1 MQTKRSIYFER
12 LSQSIPLLSR
22 KTNYVLAT
30 IFAFQFFQINPVMA
44 QAEAGRVLMAIGDV
58 KVSRSGTMSPIAK
71 GSSVLVGDSLITGPA
86 SNAQLRMTD
95 GAVLALKA
103 QTEFK
108 INDYSFNGK
117 ADGSEK
123 ANLSLVKGGVRAVSG
138 VIGKENKDNL
148 KIDAVVATVGIR
160 GTGFNIN
167 VCEGNC
173 FAPDKSPVKDGL
185 YAGVFEGKIVVQNQ
199 TTTEAVGVNQFVHVA
214 DRNSKP
220 QFLLAPPQF
229 LPDNLAGQ
237 RSVKSKGR
245 VENKS
250 LPGLAVSVSLPT
262 KSSDKEAASP
272 TGAQPETG
280 GADISPPSSIEQA
293 VNVFTPKALLNLP
306 SLGNG
311 LPVQATTSNALP
323 NGYAFYMQKAE
334 TNPASLGSDGLP
346 LHNIIP
352 DANFVTGQAQPRTLN
367 AMSASPLPASGGQ
380 GAYITQIKL
389 DPSVFAV
396 NDPFYSQ
403 QIYSIG
409 SAQQMEG
416 GNVDGIIS
424 WGRWANGTVQQ
435 IALYNSGGPVYLSAG
450 NGFHYIVGDRTTE
463 ANLRN
468 EFAVN
473 NSVLNFKLI
482 GATTPT
488 PVGNSLGTWAVYD
501 GSLTANIAT
510 AKINGNLAMFNNQ
523 SSGYGVYNMAFAGN
537 LNAAAPYSDV
547 STNLTKISGPQTM
560 CSAGCAGSGNVT
572 FYGGG
577 SQSPTSTAAKAAG
590 LSYNINTGNNVVQGV
605 AVFKR

>member
-1 MQTKRSIYFER
+1 MQTKKYFHFQQAIEIGLGLLMRSILIVF
-12 LSQSIPLLSR
+12 
-22 KTNYVLAT
+22 VLAT
-30 IFAFQFFQINPVMA
+30 VQTNGVLA
-44 QAEAGRVLMAIGDV
+44 QTAPEAGRVLMAIGDV
-58 KVSRSGTMSPIAK
+58 KVSRSGQQVPVTK
-71 GSSVLVGDSLITGPA
+71 GSAVLVGDTLVTGPA

-95 GAVLALKA
+95 GAILALKA

-108 INDYSFNGK
+108 INDYNFNGK
-117 ADGSEK
+117 ADGTEK

-173 FAPDKSPVKDGL
+173 FAPDKTPVKDGL

-245 VENKS
+245 VENKV
-250 LPGLAVSVSLPT
+250 LPGLAASVSLPT
-262 KSSDKEAASP
+262 KSSDKEAAPLSS
-272 TGAQPETG
+272 AQPETG
-280 GADISPPSSIEQA
+280 GADVSPPSAIEQA

-311 LPVQATTSNALP
+311 LPVQATTSSALP
-323 NGYAFYMQKAE
+323 DGYAFYMQKAE
-334 TNPASLGSDGLP
+334 TNPAVLGSDHLP

-367 AMSASPLPASGGQ
+367 AMSASPLPASGQ

-510 AKINGNLAMFNNQ
+510 AKINGNVAMFNNQ
-523 SSGYGVYNMAFAGN
+523 SSGYGVYNMAFTGN
-537 LNAAAPYSDV
+537 LNAAAPYNDV
-547 STNLTKISGPQTM
+547 STNLTKVSGPQTM
-560 CSAGCAGSGNVT
+560 CAAGCAGSGNVT

-577 SQSPTSTAAKAAG
+577 TQSPTSTAAKAAG